1 MKVLII
7 SSASMQRA
15 WQEKFLNISNYDEFE
30 IIMLLPKYWVENY
43 KRVYPYLITLAP
55 GQNPTLMLDTRF
67 LH

>member
-1 MKVLII
+1 MKILII

-43 KRVYPYLITLAP
+43 KRVYPYLNHKSNIKYVF
-55 GQNPTLMLDTRF
+55 GKSVW
-67 LH
+67 